1 MKKLFLIGLKDLKI
15 RSRDFNAFIMILLM
29 PLILIFVLGLVFQP
43 LYSSKPF
50 IIDTAVV
57 NLDNDYISD
66 ILVNDVLKSEE
77 LSKFINLFFL
87 NDENELKDSIS
98 KGKYAA
104 GIIINE
110 NFTKNIVSG
119 KEDKILILADPEQ
132 TTKSGVIK
140 NILDTFV
147 LEVVK
152 RSVALDITSKTLIK
166 ENLIKQEDLNTLIY
180 QWSND
185 IENIKS
191 KIGVKLVNEKGE
203 ETRGIVAMDYYAV
216 GMGVMYLL
224 FAANAGTESIF
235 EEKRKGT
242 YQRLSIMPIK
252 ESSIFSGKVFGIFL
266 LTLTQFILI
275 ILITKFFYGVS
286 WGNSFF
292 GLIIMVIS
300 SVLCFSGLSILF
312 ASLMKS
318 ESQVGSIGSTIS
330 MILGFVGGSMWPIF
344 TFPKWLNT
352 ISKFTPN
359 RWAIDGFFKL
369 IFESGNAKDIIPHSS
384 ILILM
389 TIIFYSIG
397 LTIFR

>member
-66 ILVNDVLKSEE
+66 ILINDVLKSEE

-98 KGKYAA
+98 KGKYAV

>member
-66 ILVNDVLKSEE
+66 ILINDVLKSEE

-87 NDENELKDSIS
+87 NDENELKDGIS

-147 LEVVK
+147 LEVLK

-224 FAANAGTESIF
+224 FAANTGTESIF

-286 WGNSFF
+286 WGNSFWSYHYGNF
-292 GLIIMVIS
+292 FSFMFFWFIYTF
-300 SVLCFSGLSILF
+300 CFSYEI
-312 ASLMKS
+312 
-318 ESQVGSIGSTIS
+318 
-330 MILGFVGGSMWPIF
+330 
-344 TFPKWLNT
+344 
-352 ISKFTPN
+352 
-359 RWAIDGFFKL
+359 
-369 IFESGNAKDIIPHSS
+369 
-384 ILILM
+384 
-389 TIIFYSIG
+389 
-397 LTIFR
+397 